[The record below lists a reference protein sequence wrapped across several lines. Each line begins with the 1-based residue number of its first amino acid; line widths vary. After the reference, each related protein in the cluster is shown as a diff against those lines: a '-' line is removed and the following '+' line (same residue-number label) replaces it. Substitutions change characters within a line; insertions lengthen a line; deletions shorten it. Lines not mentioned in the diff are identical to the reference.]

1 MSLRS
6 SITRRFYRYAPFV
19 RGHFNYYGHTIYFPL
34 GSHIFERACA
44 EGVYEYETTN
54 LILSLVESSTTYI
67 DVGANIGL
75 LSVPVLAE
83 RPGVK
88 VLSIEASPK
97 TLQFLQKTRDAATRR
112 EDWTIVG
119 VAVGS
124 ARGEA
129 EFWSTGGALGAFDGL
144 RDTGRGGPKSPV
156 RVPVRTLDEIW
167 RDNGSPAVSVIK
179 IDIEGGETEAI
190 KGGRACVSATKPFLI
205 IEWSALN
212 LPANGIHPDVLL
224 QLCCEMGYRAYAFP
238 SLIPIDTKPIL
249 KIAMARTET
258 FVLVPK

>member
-1 MSLRS
+1 M
-6 SITRRFYRYAPFV
+6 RRFYRYVPFV
-19 RGHFNYYGHTIYFPL
+19 RGRFHYYGHTIYFPL

-44 EGVYEYETTN
+44 EGIYECETAN
-54 LILSLVESSTTYI
+54 LILSLVETGTTYI

-88 VLSIEASPK
+88 ILSIEASPE
-97 TLQFLQKTRDAATRR
+97 TLQFLRKTRDAAIRR
-112 EDWTIVG
+112 EDWTIIG

-129 EFWSTGGALGAFDGL
+129 EFWSAGGALGAFNGL
-144 RDTGRGGPKSPV
+144 SDTGRGGPKHPV
-156 RVPVRTLDEIW
+156 RVPVQTLDEIW
-167 RDNGSPAVSVIK
+167 RDNRSPPVSVIK

-190 KGGRACVSATKPFLI
+190 KGARTCISATKPYLI

-212 LPANGIHPDVLL
+212 LKAIGIHADVLL
-224 QLCCEMGYRAYAFP
+224 QLCRELGYQAHAFP
-238 SLIPIDTKPIL
+238 SLVPVDTEPFL
-249 KIAMARTET
+249 KLAMARTET
-258 FVLVPK
+258 FVLVPRT